1 MTTMRGGR
9 SSLLRREAG
18 LPLPL
23 TTPTTTQ
30 RGGPGWG
37 GGAGGGGNDGDAQQ
51 KEEERL
57 VLADNEAQLQVLVD
71 QVAAVRLV
79 AEGMQNEINTSK
91 TVTKE
96 LDTEMTSAQ
105 GAVGGASARLKQ
117 LAHIGS
123 SKHMCWLVLFV
134 VLLFLFEDLLIKWGR
149 RSSVTV
155 QGSTP

>member
-30 RGGPGWG
+30 RGAPGGGGGWG
-37 GGAGGGGNDGDAQQ
+37 GGPGGGGGNDGDAQQ

-71 QVAAVRLV
+71 QVAAVR
-79 AEGMQNEINTSK
+79 
-91 TVTKE
+91 